1 MQLPVTAV
9 VLHEA
14 DVSSPL
20 QTLKISSP
28 VQVGLFLLGLI
39 IRGKLGAKSLVT
51 VYGDTHFL
59 DLAQVG
65 RYPMHAEGNLA
76 LGSGIL
82 FSALRSPEV
91 KPPCE
96 TFGHPSRS
104 SFSGNYA

>member
-1 MQLPVTAV
+1 MTAV

-20 QTLKISSP
+20 QTLKITSP
-28 VQVGLFLLGLI
+28 VRVGLFLLGLK

-51 VYGDTHFL
+51 VYGDTDFL

-65 RYPMHAEGNLA
+65 RYPLHAEGDLA

-91 KPPCE
+91 KTSCE
-96 TFGHPSRS
+96 TFGHASRS
-104 SFSGNYA
+104 SFSGNDA